1 MNNTVGLFIYYECGL
16 HRKRALH
23 LGMSGSKAL
32 ARRPPII
39 FGKDDPLT
47 L

>member
-1 MNNTVGLFIYYECGL
+1 MNNTVGLFIYYEYGL
-16 HRKRALH
+16 HLKRALH